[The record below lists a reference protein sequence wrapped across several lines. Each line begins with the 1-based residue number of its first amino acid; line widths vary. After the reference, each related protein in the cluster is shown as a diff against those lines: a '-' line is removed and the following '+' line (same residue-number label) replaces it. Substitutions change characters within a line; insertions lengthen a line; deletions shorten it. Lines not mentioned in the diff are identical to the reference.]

1 MADFGSGFVAFFS
14 LVKFLIF
21 ALCIFGALNIYK
33 IRADVNGSFC
43 VSDEQAANLPNTSFL
58 CVKDWI
64 TRHSIANYG
73 FELDSTDK
81 ALMCVFFG
89 ILLVAVG
96 IFHAYSKKLA
106 EEIDTKND
114 LPSDW
119 TVILRGISPEVADQ
133 DIALYFNQLKL
144 KNGSSPEV
152 VSVNSSYK
160 IDTYK
165 VQLEKLA
172 KAKQHLKGV
181 TAKEIHELKERLE
194 REGNRD
200 TKIDEKLFS
209 EEYKK
214 ALEEFNHESKEVGKC

>member
-1 MADFGSGFVAFFS
+1 MAFFS

-21 ALCIFGALNIYK
+21 ALCIFGVLNIYK
-33 IRADVNGSFC
+33 IQADVNGKFC
-43 VSDEQAANLPNTSFL
+43 VSEEQASKLPNNSFL
-58 CVKDWI
+58 CIKDWI

-73 FELDSTDK
+73 IEIDSTDK

-89 ILLVAVG
+89 ILLIAVG

-119 TVILRGISPEVADQ
+119 TVILRGIGPEIADQ

-144 KNGSSPEV
+144 KSGLSPEV
-152 VSVNSSYK
+152 ISVNSSYK

-165 VQLEKLA
+165 VQMQKVT
-172 KAKQHLKGV
+172 KAKNHLKEQ

-194 REGNRD
+194 KEGNRD

-209 EEYKK
+209 DDYKK
-214 ALEEFNHESKEVGKC
+214 ALEEFNHESKEVIFG